1 MFNKSLKKDFGKKRM
16 KKRLAAL
23 FLAGVMMLTAC
34 GKSGSGTEQ
43 GGGKEP
49 QSESNISSEV
59 ISTGEGISA
68 NKGHT
73 TNLSAEMTRGTVA
86 DATENEEKSYI
97 NATAN
102 LSFALLKY
110 LTANEEGNVMIS
122 PESIVTALTMTENG
136 AKGNTLNEMIK
147 VFCPDLTLEEYN
159 KAVAG
164 FNNKLTSTEPRCFT
178 MANSIWLRNAEELVI
193 NSDFLQT
200 NVDYHNAEFFTADFD
215 DQTLKDVNNWVNE
228 KTNGMIPE
236 TLKELNPETQM
247 LLINAAAFEAEW
259 AAEYEEK
266 QIKEG
271 ETFTNAKG
279 EKETV
284 TMLSSTESGYIT
296 LNGGEGF
303 VKYYKGYDYA
313 YVALLPGE
321 GVSADEYLESLK
333 GEDFIKAYNDRDYD
347 TDVYVNMPEFKSDY
361 DTSLVEPFKEL
372 GMKEAFTDNADF
384 SGMLASGKKELKIGE
399 IIHKTHIEVDRKGT
413 KAAAVTVV
421 EMDKCSAVM
430 EPTSPKFITL
440 DRPFVY
446 AIIETDTGLPVFLG
460 TVDSIE

>member
-1 MFNKSLKKDFGKKRM
+1 MFNKSLKKDFGKKSM
-16 KKRLAAL
+16 KKRAAAL
-23 FLAGVMMLTAC
+23 FLAGAMMLTAC
-34 GKSGSGTEQ
+34 GKSSSEKKPEQ
-43 GGGKEP
+43 NT
-49 QSESNISSEV
+49 NISTDV
-59 ISTGEGISA
+59 INNGEEISA
-68 NKGHT
+68 ETGHT
-73 TNLSAEMTRGTVA
+73 TNLSANMSRNVVT
-86 DATENEEKSYI
+86 DPTENEEQSYI

-102 LSFALLKY
+102 LSFELLKY
-110 LTANEEGNVMIS
+110 LAVHEEGNIMIS

-136 AKGNTLNEMIK
+136 AGGNTLNEMIQ

-164 FNNKLTSTEPRCFT
+164 FNTKLTSTEPRCFA
-178 MANSIWLRNAEELVI
+178 MANSIWVRNSEELKI
-193 NSDFLQT
+193 NSGFLQT

-215 DQTLKDVNNWVNE
+215 HQTLTDVNNWVND

-236 TLKELNPETQM
+236 TLKELNPDTQM

-259 AAEYEEK
+259 AEEYEEN

-271 ETFTNAKG
+271 ETFTTAKG
-279 EKETV
+279 QEQKV
-284 TMLSSTESGYIT
+284 TMLSSTESGYIA

-303 VKYYKGYDYA
+303 VKYYKGCDYA
-313 YVALLPGE
+313 YVAILPAE
-321 GVSADEYLESLK
+321 GVSADEYLANLK
-333 GEDFIKAYNDRDYD
+333 GEDFVKAYQNRDNSL
-347 TDVYVNMPEFKSDY
+347 DVYVNMPEFKSDY
-361 DTSLVEPFKEL
+361 ETSLVEPFKSL
-372 GMKEAFTDNADF
+372 GMNEAFSDNADF
-384 SGMLASGKKELKIGE
+384 SGMLASSKKELKIGD

-421 EMDKCSAVM
+421 EMDKCTAVQ
-430 EPTSPKFITL
+430 ETVSPKFITL